1 MKEKD
6 ISQETVKEAVE
17 NYIKAVNAK
26 DPRRISIACH
36 FPHFRVMGDNVVYN
50 WETADDLWA
59 WFEGRVSGDGWGY
72 SELDSV
78 SLEKLTDQ
86 KYHASVHFG
95 RYRTDGT
102 LIGKYIS
109 LYIVILKEGRWG
121 VIAGSGNG

>member
-1 MKEKD
+1 
-6 ISQETVKEAVE
+6 
-17 NYIKAVNAK
+17 
-26 DPRRISIACH
+26 
-36 FPHFRVMGDNVVYN
+36 MGDNVVYN

-86 KYHASVHFG
+86 KYHASVHFS